1 MPLYN
6 PYRRDCVDELEK
18 AVDAGARG
26 VKWLPPGMGMNPGSP
41 LCDRFYTAMSKLQI
55 PLLTHGREEKA
66 VHGANTQDNGNPL
79 HLKRA
84 LAHGLRVILAHCTM
98 LDNDIDLDKG
108 KYGPRVDSFE
118 LFSRMMGK
126 PRYDGQL
133 YGEIS
138 D

>member
-1 MPLYN
+1 M
-6 PYRRDCVDELEK
+6 VDTSYGRIRAL
-18 AVDAGARG
+18 
-26 VKWLPPGMGMNPGSP
+26 LT

-55 PLLTHGREEKA
+55 PLSTHGGEEKA

-138 D
+138 ALTQANRTGRALLKP